1 MILNYCIR
9 NGFLLYGKHMSN
21 ESWCHFN
28 SISFWILFFLFA
40 YRGRASPCFR
50 LVLCIFD
57 KMNLNHLR
65 IFSNLIT
72 TTACHGKEVGN
83 IHNTQKYSRHEF
95 ITTPDEFYVQKTE
108 KKKTKSTSSASV
120 IGHAFCVSPLQHILS
135 RWWCSDVSPAFAR
148 ARATQYI
155 IYIVLLF
162 VRTEF
167 LISTNAFVTRATTS
181 SSSNNN
187 NIKSVREC
195 WNEFEM
201 YCTQKRLSYHRGC
214 ENTAKKYA
222 HRARWFW
229 RHFLFIWSMHNANVV
244 ADLAVAD
251 APPKFLYA
259 SALIVLV
266 IRTVV
271 CHSICWRYEIVFCV
285 CVWSVS
291 RK

>member
-108 KKKTKSTSSASV
+108 KKKNEINVECFCYRPCLLRKPTSAHPQPMMMLWCFSCICARQ
-120 IGHAFCVSPLQHILS
+120 GHTIHHLYC
-135 RWWCSDVSPAFAR
+135 
-148 ARATQYI
+148 I
-155 IYIVLLF
+155 IIRSYGVFNINKR
-162 VRTEF
+162 VRHE
-167 LISTNAFVTRATTS
+167 
-181 SSSNNN
+181 SNH
-187 NIKSVREC
+187 
-195 WNEFEM
+195 
-201 YCTQKRLSYHRGC
+201 QQQ
-214 ENTAKKYA
+214 
-222 HRARWFW
+222 
-229 RHFLFIWSMHNANVV
+229 
-244 ADLAVAD
+244 
-251 APPKFLYA
+251 
-259 SALIVLV
+259 
-266 IRTVV
+266 
-271 CHSICWRYEIVFCV
+271 
-285 CVWSVS
+285 
-291 RK
+291 